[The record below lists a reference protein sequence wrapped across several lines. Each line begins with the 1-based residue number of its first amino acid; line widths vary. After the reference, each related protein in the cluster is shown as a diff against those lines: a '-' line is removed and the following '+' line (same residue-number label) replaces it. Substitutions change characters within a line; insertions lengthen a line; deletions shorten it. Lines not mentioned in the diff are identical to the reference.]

1 MKHVK
6 ITYKNK
12 VYERDIPTEWGE
24 LDTNGILLAARLWSG
39 GIERDTLIARFFGL
53 PDDVVAAL
61 DNYLVYCLT
70 QLTSWMQR
78 LDDNVAVF
86 FIDTLPDTVYR
97 SPGPRLGGCTLEQ
110 FMIADSNFQR
120 YVTNAD
126 SDRLTAFIAAL
137 YHAPRRADDDLDQK
151 TATIEH
157 LDEDVRQAVFLNFIL
172 IRRWLSRSYPYLFPP
187 STDNDDDDTP
197 KGKKRKKPQTTDW
210 LAIFDAF
217 MGDDVAFIDRYKR
230 MAALDAFRLMNR
242 RIRNSRQPK

>member
-6 ITYKNK
+6 ITYKHK

-24 LDTNGILLAARLWSG
+24 LDTNGVLLAARLWSG

-78 LDDNVAVF
+78 LDDNVVVF
-86 FIDTLPDTVYR
+86 FIDTLPDTTYR
-97 SPGPRLGGCTLEQ
+97 SPGPRLDGCTLEQ

-120 YVTNAD
+120 YATSAD
-126 SDRLTAFIAAL
+126 PDRLTAFIAAL
-137 YHAPRRADDDLDQK
+137 YHAPRRTDDDLDQK
-151 TATIEH
+151 TAAIEH
-157 LDEDVRQAVFLNFIL
+157 LNEDVRQAVFLNFIL

-230 MAALDAFRLMNR
+230 MNALDAFRLMNR